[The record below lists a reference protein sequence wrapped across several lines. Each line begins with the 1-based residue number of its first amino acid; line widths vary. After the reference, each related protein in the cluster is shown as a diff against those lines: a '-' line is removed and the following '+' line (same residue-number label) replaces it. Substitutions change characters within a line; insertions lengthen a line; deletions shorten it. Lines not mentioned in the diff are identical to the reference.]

1 MNLNSDLWSAP
12 TIWCRYTE
20 IYIRQVIILFTLV
33 ELHPSLEFV
42 MSVGLM
48 LEKKSKNI
56 CTPYHR
62 QFLHPLHI
70 LESKFKSNYLQCL
83 IWQSLH
89 IKCNKASNT
98 DGILVHYWCS
108 CLHYIWW
115 RDGWWRYTTEP
126 FNSAL
131 RIALQIITCINIII
145 ICH

>member
-1 MNLNSDLWSAP
+1 MIRSDNLMSLHRDLDKAS
-12 TIWCRYTE
+12 YHFV
-20 IYIRQVIILFTLV
+20 YIGRTPPKLGICDV
-33 ELHPSLEFV
+33 
-42 MSVGLM
+42 SV
-48 LEKKSKNI
+48 SKNI

-89 IKCNKASNT
+89 IKCNKASNI

-108 CLHYIWW
+108 CLHYIWL
-115 RDGWWRYTTEP
+115 RDRWWRYTCTTEP
-126 FNSAL
+126 FNSAS